1 MCKGN
6 CWLKSTYEIKV
17 SKIWQNIGQ
26 CTYVFN
32 YFLDWFR
39 MTAGKAV
46 IGKLAPDFDATAVMP
61 NGQFEQLKLSKYR
74 GKNNDRVYWKY
85 ILENDRIWQYVEFV

>member
-1 MCKGN
+1 
-6 CWLKSTYEIKV
+6 
-17 SKIWQNIGQ
+17 
-26 CTYVFN
+26 
-32 YFLDWFR
+32 

-74 GKNNDRVYWKY
+74 GKNNDSLLKVYFR
-85 ILENDRIWQYVEFV
+85 E